1 MSAPLKDKDCVIAI
15 FDSFVKT
22 TMKNECRNAVDEEK
36 RKREREQDL
45 TRKLEYLYEVQEQED
60 VYPSEHLFLQ
70 GQSHICV
77 ITSERLYNAMVK
89 LPEKQRE
96 VLILDFWY
104 GYTDLEI
111 AAQFHVT
118 PRTIYNWR
126 QKAFAAIR
134 NYYERN
140 HYERK

>member
-1 MSAPLKDKDCVIAI
+1 MSAPLKDKDCIIAI
-15 FDSFVKT
+15 FDSFAKT
-22 TMKNECRNAVDEEK
+22 VMKNECRNAVDEEK
-36 RKREREQDL
+36 RRREKQQTATEKMQ
-45 TRKLEYLYEVQEQED
+45 YLFEVQVQED
-60 VYPSEHLFLQ
+60 VYPSEHLVLQ
-70 GQSHICV
+70 EKTHICV
-77 ITSERLYNAMVK
+77 ITSEWLYNAM
-89 LPEKQRE
+89 LRLSETQRE

-104 GYTDLEI
+104 GYTDIEI

-140 HYERK
+140 RYERK

>member
-1 MSAPLKDKDCVIAI
+1 MSAPLSNKDCIIAI
-15 FDSFVKT
+15 FDSFAKT
-22 TMKNECRNAVDEEK
+22 VMKNECRDAVEQEK
-36 RKREREQDL
+36 RKRQKEQ
-45 TRKLEYLYEVQEQED
+45 TATEKMQYLFETQVQED
-60 VYPSEHLFLQ
+60 VYPSEHLVLQ
-70 GQSHICV
+70 GKSHICV
-77 ITSERLYNAMVK
+77 ITCELLYNAMLK
-89 LPEKQRE
+89 LTETQRE

-104 GYTDLEI
+104 GYTDIEI
-111 AAQFHVT
+111 AAQFQVT